1 MAQTMRFA
9 SFGPVLVVLVITT
22 HTNPH
27 CRVKSY
33 IKPKYYNLVEKNTI
47 FI

>member
-9 SFGPVLVVLVITT
+9 SFGPVLVVLVITA

-33 IKPKYYNLVEKNTI
+33 IDPKYYYLVEKNN
-47 FI
+47 